1 MFWYEKTHFPRI
13 GPKVPR
19 IVRFWRKF
27 CQFWVAGQN
36 QVFLRFCV
44 FSEVQVEECRFSSS
58 GGSFSRFSERPGGV
72 QERLWGFLGL
82 PCGFLGS
89 WCEIVKFPVVFDPK
103 LGSMLDLKN
112 AFFDVK
118 NWKNAVSRGILKN
131 MWFWDELEA
140 QNELFLK
147 SRNRQKCGFRLGG
160 VQFLRKIAYR
170 SWGLKKDLQG
180 VVLGGFWGSKMRSKS
195 EKWGSK
201 GRLKSELFS
210 RLLASLARRLSNFE

>member
-1 MFWYEKTHFPRI
+1 M
-13 GPKVPR
+13 PR
-19 IVRFWRKF
+19 IVRFWRKI

-44 FSEVQVEECRFSSS
+44 FSEVQVEECRLSSS

-170 SWGLKKDLQG
+170 SWGLKNRGPGEGFGRFFG
-180 VVLGGFWGSKMRSKS
+180 VKNEVKTGKMRFQDDD
-195 EKWGSK
+195 
-201 GRLKSELFS
+201 KSELF
-210 RLLASLARRLSNFE
+210 